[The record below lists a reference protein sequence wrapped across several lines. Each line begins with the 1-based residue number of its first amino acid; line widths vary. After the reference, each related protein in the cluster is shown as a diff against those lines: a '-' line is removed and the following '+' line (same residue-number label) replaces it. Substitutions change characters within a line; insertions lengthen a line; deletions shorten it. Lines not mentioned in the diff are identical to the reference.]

1 MLLIVG
7 VLIAGRRRKL
17 TPIDCARRTAYNAI
31 VSLHGQDWAVDTL
44 EKLPNGVQPQISVED
59 LALCEE
65 IIKRDERVIKLAA
78 EVGPY
83 ILTCNTTSRFGVL
96 TRRPRQVSSQTSFSL
111 MVGRSDTTPASPR
124 ANASSKLSCSRD
136 LTAMRI
142 CTRTPW

>member
-83 ILTCNTTSRFGVL
+83 LFAQPRLVL
-96 TRRPRQVSSQTSFSL
+96 
-111 MVGRSDTTPASPR
+111 GH
-124 ANASSKLSCSRD
+124 
-136 LTAMRI
+136 
-142 CTRTPW
+142 